1 MLISMIVFSSVTKE
15 FRGHPVLEN
24 VSFSIQ
30 PGEFVCITG
39 PSGAGKS
46 TLIHLLIRAEMP
58 TSGSIEV
65 DGADIT
71 KLPIPVLQIYRR
83 KMGVVFQD
91 YKLLMDRTVRENVAF
106 ALEVSG
112 HSDDEIDGMV
122 TEILADLKLSDQSES
137 FPHELSGGEKT
148 RTALARAMVHRPNI
162 LIADEPT
169 GNIDPRQ
176 SMEIIDLLK
185 KINSTGTTVILASH
199 DKLVVDAVGSR
210 VIRLEQGKFVG
221 EWIGGYMTPES
232 AVKTEPESAESH
244 AAKPGDHHP
253 AHPHPPHPAHHNPVH
268 HPAHPGH
275 EAPKTSSEHHEHHDH
290 HASGKIKP
298 ISI

>member
-15 FRGHPVLEN
+15 FRGHPVLED
-24 VSFSIQ
+24 VSFTIQ

-71 KLPIPVLQIYRR
+71 RLPIPVLQIYRR

-122 TEILADLKLSDQSES
+122 TGILADLKLSDQSES

-148 RTALARAMVHRPNI
+148 RTALARAMVHKPSI
-162 LIADEPT
+162 LITDEPT

-185 KINSTGTTVILASH
+185 KINLTGTTVILASH

-210 VIRLEQGKFVG
+210 VLRLEQGKLVG
-221 EWIGGYMTPES
+221 EWIGGYLAPES
-232 AVKTEPESAESH
+232 AVKTEPESAETH

-253 AHPHPPHPAHHNPVH
+253 AHPHVH
-268 HPAHPGH
+268 HPAHPSH
-275 EAPKTSSEHHEHHDH
+275 EASKTSSEHHEH